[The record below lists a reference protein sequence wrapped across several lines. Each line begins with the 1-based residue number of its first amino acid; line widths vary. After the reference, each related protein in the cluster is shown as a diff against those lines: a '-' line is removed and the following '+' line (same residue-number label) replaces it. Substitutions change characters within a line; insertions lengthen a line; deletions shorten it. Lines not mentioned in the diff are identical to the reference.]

1 MNARHVAR
9 EMALLSLHQLWN
21 AGPDTDLQS
30 LIEQAVRF
38 LMTECQD
45 SLRKAAEL
53 FNQGHDRL
61 LESSLRDEVTA
72 AADLLSEA
80 FSHGEKALT
89 LVDQAIDWPLMLTLA
104 SHDEVRKYALHLIKL
119 VNDHKPAIDA
129 LLDKEMTGWTVERLH
144 SMDRDVLRL
153 AIAELM
159 YEGGVPIEVGL
170 DEAVEMAKR
179 FGSEES
185 GGFVNGVLKKVLP
198 EIQRARRE
206 VTRGAQS

>member
-21 AGPDTDLQS
+21 AGPDTDLPT

-45 SLRKAAEL
+45 SLRKAAEA
-53 FNQGHDRL
+53 FNQGRDQL
-61 LESSLRDEVTA
+61 IESSLRDDVTA

-80 FSHGEKALT
+80 YSHGEKALT

-104 SHDEVRKYALHLIKL
+104 THDDVRKYALHLIKL
-119 VNDHKPAIDA
+119 VKDHKQSVDA

-153 AIAELM
+153 AITEMM
-159 YEGGVPIEVGL
+159 YEGGVPVEVGI

-198 EIQRARRE
+198 EIMRARRE